1 MFSQMDNIPVAA
13 RSAPIK
19 QNPDG
24 SCEWAGRDY
33 PNYDAAYDARRAFRA
48 ITFGIVYGGGG
59 LLGANT

>member
-1 MFSQMDNIPVAA
+1 MSNQVDKIDVTE

-24 SCEWAGRDY
+24 SCEWAGRVY
-33 PNYDAAYDARRAFRA
+33 PNYDAAYDARRVFRL

-59 LLGANT
+59 RIGANT